1 MLYSGWHFAAI
12 SGSLLPVMFFWL
24 GPVFDSF
31 TENSTPAE
39 IADVITEICL
49 VMVGLAIAVFVGGF
63 FQNWFLMRAAASITA
78 KTKTR
83 YLKAILNQ
91 ESAWYDQNN
100 YLEMSSRIAKET
112 DAIADG
118 IGRKYG
124 NVLYAYTMCLAG
136 FTTGMY
142 KGWSLSLAMFGIA
155 PIMLV
160 GMGCFGAVMSKRT
173 LTSMKAYGQ
182 SAGYAEQAL
191 SAIRIVVSFGQEDLE
206 IKNYNTFTDR
216 CTESGHKAALTS
228 GSSLGFFNF
237 TIYLCY
243 AYAFFIGAVWI
254 DKPYWNHAE
263 ERDYMGG
270 DVISCFFGV
279 LIGLFALGGAGPALG
294 SINTAKTTGS
304 LVFGLID
311 RQVQID
317 QDDPNSQ
324 PHTLQGEIEFRN
336 VTFYY
341 PTRTETPV
349 MIDFSHTFKQ
359 GQTTAIVGP
368 SGSGKSTTI
377 QLVERF
383 YDPSQG

>member
-1 MLYSGWHFAAI
+1 MAKTI
-12 SGSLLPVMFFWL
+12 R
-24 GPVFDSF
+24 
-31 TENSTPAE
+31 
-39 IADVITEICL
+39 EICFVL
-49 VMVGLAIAVFVGGF
+49 LGLAVGVFIFSF
-63 FQNWFLMRAAASITA
+63 FQNWFLMKVSATVSAKI
-78 KTKTR
+78 KTK

-100 YLEMSSRIAKET
+100 YLEMSSRIGKET

-124 NVLYAYTMCLAG
+124 NVLYSYCMCLAG
-136 FTTGMY
+136 FATGMY
-142 KGWSLSLAMFGIA
+142 KGWSLSLAMLGIA
-155 PIMLV
+155 PIMLI

-173 LTSMKAYGQ
+173 LASMKAYGQ

-206 IKNYNTFTDR
+206 IKNYNYYVEE
-216 CTESGHKAALTS
+216 CTAAGHKAALAS

-243 AYAFFIGAVWI
+243 AYAFIIGAVWI

-263 ERDYMGG
+263 DRDYMAG
-270 DVISCFFGV
+270 DVIGCFFGV
-279 LIGLFALGGAGPALG
+279 LIGLFSLGGAGPALN
-294 SINTAKTTGS
+294 SISVAKTTGS
-304 LVFGLID
+304 LVFGLIE
-311 RQVQID
+311 RRVEID
-317 QDDPNSQ
+317 QDDPLSK
-324 PHTLQGEIEFRN
+324 PHTLHGEIEFKN

-341 PTRTETPV
+341 PTRTESPV
-349 MIDFSHTFKQ
+349 MVEFSHKFEVGK
-359 GQTTAIVGP
+359 TTAIVGP

-383 YDPSQG
+383 YDP